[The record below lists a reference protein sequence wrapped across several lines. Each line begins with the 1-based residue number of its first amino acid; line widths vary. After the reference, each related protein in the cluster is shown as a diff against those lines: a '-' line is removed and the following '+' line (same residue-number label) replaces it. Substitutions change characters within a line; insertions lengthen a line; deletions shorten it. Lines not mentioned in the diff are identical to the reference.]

1 MVTMLNPNGDLQLRQ
16 QQQLQQRVEQQIST
30 IYADINLSV
39 SIEVLAAELISTM
52 RLTDQFHT
60 PTPQINHWSQKDT
73 ILITYGD
80 SIFNQDE
87 KPLQTLHHFLHS
99 YCANTI
105 NSVHILPFFPYS
117 SDDGFSVIDYAS
129 VNDALGDWDDIKQI
143 AQSHHLMSDLVI
155 NHCSSRSKWFDNFI
169 RGEGTGY
176 DYFYTDSTYSLSNAT
191 LSTNGDSNTERHDIE
206 AVVRPRTSP
215 LFRST
220 QTASGEQQVWCT
232 FSHDQVDLD
241 FTNPKVLINFVSII
255 RQYLDNG
262 VKIFRL
268 DAIAFLWKKA
278 GTPCINLPETHE
290 IVRLLRTLIE
300 HARPDAV
307 IITETNIPNKENLT
321 YFGNGNEAH
330 CIYNFALPPLLVNT
344 LITGNCQY
352 LKQWMMSMPPAQ
364 NGTAYFNFIASHDGI
379 GLRPTEGLLSDQ
391 EINQLVTTM
400 QEFGGKISWRT
411 VTTDTKHTANSKS
424 EEVRKPYE
432 LNITL
437 YDALKGTTAGKDE
450 WGHRRFICAHTIMF
464 ALEGIPGIYIHSLLG
479 TSNDYKK
486 LEHTSHNRSINRHRW
501 ALDSLTEQLDDPESQ
516 HARSLHDIN
525 YLITLRTAQPAFH
538 PNATQF
544 TLQLGDQI
552 FGFWRQSIDRS
563 QSIFCISNIS
573 NTQLTLPLANVN
585 LISSD
590 FWYDLITG
598 DTIKNISQ
606 ILTLE
611 PYQTLWLSNR

>member
-1 MVTMLNPNGDLQLRQ
+1 MLNPNDDLQL
-16 QQQLQQRVEQQIST
+16 QLQQRVAQQLST
-30 IYADINLSV
+30 IYADIKLSV
-39 SIEVLAAELISTM
+39 SIEALAAELISTM
-52 RLTDQFHT
+52 RLTDQLHT
-60 PTPQINHWSQKDT
+60 PTPQINHWSEKDT

-80 SIFNQDE
+80 SILNQDE
-87 KPLQTLHHFLHS
+87 KPLQTLHRFLQG

-129 VNDALGDWDDIKQI
+129 VNEALGDWHDIKQI
-143 AQSHHLMSDLVI
+143 AQSYHLMSDLVI

-176 DYFYTDSTYSLSNAT
+176 DYFYTAATY
-191 LSTNGDSNTERHDIE
+191 GDNSDGSYDIE

-241 FTNPKVLINFVSII
+241 FSNPKVLINFVSII

-262 VKIFRL
+262 VKILRL

-290 IVRLLRTLIE
+290 MVRLLRTLIE

-379 GLRPTEGLLSDQ
+379 GLRPAEGLLSEQ

-400 QEFGGKISWRT
+400 QAFGGEISWRT
-411 VTTDTKHTANSKS
+411 VATETTETTETKNNASSQTK
-424 EEVRKPYE
+424 EQRKPYE
-432 LNITL
+432 LNISL
-437 YDALKGTTAGKDE
+437 YDALQGTTAGRDE
-450 WGHRRFICAHTIMF
+450 WGHLRFICAHTIMF

-479 TSNDYKK
+479 TRNDYKK
-486 LEHTSHNRSINRHRW
+486 LQHTSHNRAINRHRW
-501 ALDSLTEQLDDPESQ
+501 QLNSLTVQLDDLESQ
-516 HARSLHDIN
+516 HARSLHDISH
-525 YLITLRTAQPAFH
+525 LITLRTAQPAFH

-544 TLQLGDQI
+544 TLQLGEQL

-573 NTQLTLPLANVN
+573 NTPLTLPLASVN

-598 DTIKNISQ
+598 DTIDDISQ
-606 ILTLE
+606 ILTLS